1 MFGASPMHVSIH
13 ERTIALNAREFAE
26 FTTGP
31 GAGGFGRMELWRAQ
45 LGQVWHETLRQQ
57 LAAIDPAARFEAPID
72 ATVPWRGWRVKLSGR
87 VDQVVVRE
95 GAAVVREVKT
105 VMQPL
110 PADAASLR
118 DHYTEYFRQLAVYQ
132 CLHREPG
139 APAGILAGEL
149 VFVEPAT
156 GITQIIAQDPDTAHA
171 IFDARLAEL
180 CGFAEQRRSG
190 LERLRTLRFAP
201 AFAEPRPG
209 QETILHDLRMAAS
222 RSPVVLFEAPTG
234 YGKTGCTLEY
244 ALDALASG
252 QLTRL
257 IYLTGKSTGQLEV
270 VRQIRAMVG
279 EPPGAS
285 WWQIRSK
292 AEHCIND
299 VCHCVREACP
309 HLVDQ
314 EVRWPASGLQRFA
327 QDASLPRDLE
337 ALRTAG
343 RAVSICPYEIT
354 RASLPFADIWIADY
368 NYIFAPAN
376 RGFLADMPGFEPG
389 QTLLV
394 IDEAHNLPARVAD
407 AYSSELT
414 HEAARAVLAALEG
427 TGAPPA
433 LASAWERLALFLAR
447 IDPIDELPPEAA
459 ADLHDLL
466 GAIAGQMQST
476 TLDLPALGPAVCET
490 LFTTA
495 GLHASAESG
504 TRTQPELLWSP
515 ARGVVRFTCTD
526 ASAAIGETLH
536 DFGHVV
542 FLSATL
548 SPIDAFVRSCGLAH
562 LDPAPAHL
570 VAPTPWRDAAYDV
583 AIDARVDTRYEHRA
597 RHEGTTARTIAEM
610 THAAD
615 GPVVAFFP
623 SFAYA
628 ARIEE
633 RLHAQRPELRC
644 AVQPRGVDL
653 PAQREFIEE
662 SLLLADI
669 ILLVLGGTMAEG
681 IDLLGG
687 RVSRAVVV
695 GPALPEV
702 NAIQRARLAASRA
715 PDRDAAFREVYQ
727 IPGMIKVN
735 QAMGR
740 LVRAPGHRAKVL
752 LHCRR
757 FSLASYRSLLAPE
770 YRGGTI
776 IASDAELMAWFEDA
790 F

>member
-1 MFGASPMHVSIH
+1 MHVSIPD
-13 ERTIALNAREFAE
+13 RTISLSAREFAE
-26 FTTGP
+26 FSTGP
-31 GAGGFGRMELWRAQ
+31 AAAGYGRMDLWRAQ
-45 LGQVWHETLRQQ
+45 LGQVWHGNLREQV
-57 LAAIDPAARFEAPID
+57 ATAEPEARFEVTLE
-72 ATVPWRGWRVKLSGR
+72 ATVPWRGWRVTLSGR
-87 VDQVVVRE
+87 IDQVVLR
-95 GAAVVREVKT
+95 GGTPAVREVKT

-110 PADAASLR
+110 PADESSLR
-118 DHYTEYFRQLAVYQ
+118 QHYADYFRQLAVYQ

-139 APAGILAGEL
+139 TPAGIVPGEL

-156 GITQIIAQDPDTAHA
+156 GITQIVPQDAETAHQV
-171 IFDARLAEL
+171 FDARLAEV
-180 CGFAEQRRSG
+180 CGFAETRRRG
-190 LERLRTLRFAP
+190 LERLRTLRFTP
-201 AFAEPRPG
+201 AFSTPRPG
-209 QETILHDLRMAAS
+209 QETILEDLRAAAS

-244 ALDALASG
+244 ALDALAAG

-279 EPPGAS
+279 TPPGAS

-299 VCHCVREACP
+299 VYHCVREACP
-309 HLVDQ
+309 HLEGQ
-314 EVRWPASGLQRFA
+314 EQRWVGSGLDRFG
-327 QDASLPRDLE
+327 QDPAVPRDLE
-337 ALRTAG
+337 ALREAG
-343 RAVSICPYEIT
+343 RAVSMCPYEIT

-376 RGFLADMPGFEPG
+376 RGFLAELPGFEPA

-407 AYSSELT
+407 AYSSELS
-414 HEAARAVLAALEG
+414 HDAARTTLAALDA
-427 TGAPPA
+427 TGAPAA
-433 LASAWERLALFLAR
+433 LVGAWERLTLFLAR
-447 IDPIDELPPEAA
+447 IEPSDELEPATA

-466 GAIAGQMQST
+466 GGVADRMQASA
-476 TLDLPALGPAVCET
+476 LNLPALGPGACDT
-490 LFTTA
+490 LFQTA

-504 TRTQPELLWSP
+504 GRTQPELLWAP
-515 ARGVVRFTCTD
+515 ARGVVKFTCID
-526 ASAAIGETLH
+526 ASTAIAETLH
-536 DFGHVV
+536 DFGHVL

-548 SPIDAFVRSCGLAH
+548 SPVEVFIRSCGLSH
-562 LDPAPAHL
+562 LDPPPAHL
-570 VAPTPWRDAAYDV
+570 VAPTPWRDHAYDV
-583 AIDARVDTRYEHRA
+583 AIDTRVDTRYEHRA
-597 RHEGTTARTIAEM
+597 RHEGTTSHTIAAM
-610 THAAD
+610 KDGSAS

-628 ARIEE
+628 GRIEA
-633 RLHAQRPELRC
+633 RLRELRPDLRC
-644 AVQPRGVDL
+644 VVQPRGVDL
-653 PAQREFIEE
+653 PAQRAFIEE
-662 SLLLADI
+662 SLLLADVMF
-669 ILLVLGGTMAEG
+669 LVLGGTMAEG

-687 RVSRAVVV
+687 RVTRAVVV

-715 PDRDAAFREVYQ
+715 PGRDAAFREVYQ

-735 QAMGR
+735 QALGR

-757 FSLASYRSLLAPE
+757 FALPGYRGLLAPE
-770 YRGGTI
+770 YRYGME
-776 IASDAELMAWFEDA
+776 IATEADLSAWLD
-790 F
+790 

>member
-1 MFGASPMHVSIH
+1 MHVSITD
-13 ERTIALNAREFAE
+13 RTIALNAREFAE
-26 FTTGP
+26 FSTGP

-45 LGQVWHETLRQQ
+45 LGQVWHATMRDQ
-57 LAAIDPAARFEAPID
+57 LAAVDPDARFEVPIET
-72 ATVPWRGWRVKLSGR
+72 TVPWRGWRVTLTGR
-87 VDQVVVRE
+87 IDQVVMRA
-95 GAAVVREVKT
+95 GSAVVREVKT

-110 PADAASLR
+110 PTDPSSLKSHYAD
-118 DHYTEYFRQLAVYQ
+118 YFRQLAVYQ

-156 GITQIIAQDPDTAHA
+156 GITQVLAQDPEAAHA
-171 IFDARLAEL
+171 LFDARLAEL
-180 CGFAEQRRSG
+180 CAFTEQRRAG

-201 AFAEPRPG
+201 AFATPRPG
-209 QETILHDLRMAAS
+209 QETILDDLRAAAS
-222 RSPVVLFEAPTG
+222 RSPVVLLEAPTG

-244 ALDALASG
+244 ALEALASG

-279 EPPGAS
+279 DPPGAS
-285 WWQIRSK
+285 FWQVRSK
-292 AEHCIND
+292 AEHCINETF
-299 VCHCVREACP
+299 HCVPEVCP
-309 HLVDQ
+309 HLADQ
-314 EVRWPASGLQRFA
+314 EVRWPSSGLQRFS

-337 ALRTAG
+337 TLRGAG

-376 RGFLADMPGFEPG
+376 RGFLADMPGFEPA

-394 IDEAHNLPARVAD
+394 IDEAHNLPSRVAD
-407 AYSSELT
+407 AHSSELT
-414 HEAARAVLAALEG
+414 HEAARVALAALDA
-427 TGAPPA
+427 TGAPAPLVA
-433 LASAWERLALFLAR
+433 AWERLALFLAR
-447 IDPIDELPPEAA
+447 IESVDELTPEAA

-466 GAIAGQMQST
+466 GGVAAAMQAAS
-476 TLDLPALGPAVCET
+476 LDLPALGPAASDT
-490 LFTTA
+490 LFRAA

-504 TRTQPELLWSP
+504 GRMQPELLWSP

-526 ASAAIGETLH
+526 ASTAIGETLH
-536 DFGHVV
+536 DFGHVL

-548 SPIDAFVRSCGLAH
+548 SPIDSFVRACGLAH
-562 LDPAPAHL
+562 LDPPPAHL
-570 VAPTPWRDAAYDV
+570 VAPAPWRDMAYDV
-583 AIDARVDTRYEHRA
+583 AVDTRVDTRYEHRA
-597 RHEGTTARTIAEM
+597 RHEGTTARTIAALKGPEVS
-610 THAAD
+610 

-628 ARIEE
+628 ARIEQRLRAE
-633 RLHAQRPELRC
+633 RPDLRC

-653 PAQREFIEE
+653 PAQRAFIEE
-662 SLLLADI
+662 SLLLADVV
-669 ILLVLGGTMAEG
+669 LLVLGGTMAEG

-735 QAMGR
+735 QALGR
-740 LVRAPGHRAKVL
+740 LVRAPGQRAKVL

-757 FSLASYRSLLAPE
+757 FALPGYRSLLAPE
-770 YRGGTI
+770 YREGTT
-776 IASDAELMAWFEDA
+776 IASDTDLRAWLEGA
-790 F
+790 P

>member
-1 MFGASPMHVSIH
+1 MHISIH
-13 ERTIALNAREFAE
+13 DRTIALTAREFAE

-31 GAGGFGRMELWRAQ
+31 GAGGYGRMELWRAQ
-45 LGQVWHETLRQQ
+45 LGQVWHETLRGQ
-57 LAAIDPAARFEAPID
+57 LAAADPAARFEVSIE
-72 ATVPWRGWRVKLSGR
+72 ATVPWRGWRVTLTGR
-87 VDQVVVRE
+87 ADQVVVRD
-95 GAAVVREVKT
+95 GTPVVREVKT

-110 PADAASLR
+110 PADPASLR
-118 DHYTEYFRQLAVYQ
+118 SHYTDYFRQLAVYQ

-139 APAGILAGEL
+139 GAPGILAGEL

-156 GITQIIAQDPDTAHA
+156 GITQILAQDADTAHA
-171 IFDARLAEL
+171 LFDARLAEL

-201 AFAEPRPG
+201 AFASPRPG
-209 QETILHDLRMAAS
+209 QETILDDLRTAAS

-234 YGKTGCTLEY
+234 YGKTGCTLQY
-244 ALDALASG
+244 ALEALAAG

-279 EPPGAS
+279 QPPGAS

-292 AEHCIND
+292 AGHCIND

-309 HLVDQ
+309 HLDGQ
-314 EVRWPASGLQRFA
+314 DLRWPASGLQRFA
-327 QDASLPRDLE
+327 QDPSLPRDLE
-337 ALRTAG
+337 ALRAAG

-368 NYIFAPAN
+368 NYIFAPSN
-376 RGFLADMPGFEPG
+376 RGFLAEMPGFEPE

-394 IDEAHNLPARVAD
+394 IDEAHNLPSRVAD

-427 TGAPPA
+427 TGAPSA

-447 IDPIDELPPEAA
+447 IDPIDELPPEAG

-466 GAIAGQMQST
+466 GTLADQMQGA
-476 TLDLPALGPAVCET
+476 TLDLPALGPAVCGT
-490 LFTTA
+490 LFQTA

-504 TRTQPELLWSP
+504 GRTQPELLWSP
-515 ARGVVRFTCTD
+515 ARGVVKFTCTD
-526 ASAAIGETLH
+526 ASGAIGETLH

-548 SPIDAFVRSCGLAH
+548 SPIDAFVRSCGLAP
-562 LDPAPAHL
+562 LDPPPAHF

-583 AIDARVDTRYEHRA
+583 AIDTRVDTRFEHRA
-597 RHEGTTARTIAEM
+597 RHEGTTARTIAGLRHPTERE
-610 THAAD
+610 
-615 GPVVAFFP
+615 PVVAFFP

-628 ARIEE
+628 SRIAEQL
-633 RLHAQRPELRC
+633 RALRPELRC
-644 AVQPRGVDL
+644 AIQPRGVDL

-669 ILLVLGGTMAEG
+669 ILLVLGGTFAEG

-715 PDRDAAFREVYQ
+715 PGRDAAFREVYQ

-735 QAMGR
+735 QALGR
-740 LVRAPGHRAKVL
+740 LVRAPGQRAKVL

-757 FSLASYRSLLAPE
+757 FALPGYRSLLAPE
-770 YRGGTI
+770 YRDGAV
-776 IASDAELMAWFEDA
+776 IATEAELAEWLDGSP
-790 F
+790 

>member
-1 MFGASPMHVSIH
+1 MHVSITD
-13 ERTIALNAREFAE
+13 RTIALNAREFAE

-31 GAGGFGRMELWRAQ
+31 GAGGYGRMELWRAQ
-45 LGQVWHETLRQQ
+45 LGQVWHENLRQQ
-57 LAAIDPAARFEAPID
+57 LAAADPAARFEVPIE
-72 ATVPWRGWRVKLSGR
+72 ATVPWRGWRVTLTGR
-87 VDQVVVRE
+87 VDQVVFRA
-95 GAAVVREVKT
+95 GTAVVREVKT

-110 PADAASLR
+110 PADPLSLR
-118 DHYTEYFRQLAVYQ
+118 NHYTEYFRQLAVYQ

-139 APAGILAGEL
+139 TAAGILAGEL

-156 GITQIIAQDPDTAHA
+156 GITQVITQDPEAAHA
-171 IFDARLAEL
+171 VFDARLAEL
-180 CGFAEQRRSG
+180 CGFAEQRRAG

-201 AFAEPRPG
+201 AFTTPRPG
-209 QETILHDLRMAAS
+209 QESILADLRAAAS

-234 YGKTGCTLEY
+234 YGKTGCALEY
-244 ALDALASG
+244 ALDALATG

-279 EPPGAS
+279 DPPGAS
-285 WWQIRSK
+285 FWQIRSK
-292 AEHCIND
+292 AEHCIHD
-299 VCHCVREACP
+299 TFHCVHEVCP
-309 HLVDQ
+309 HLADQ
-314 EVRWPASGLQRFA
+314 DLRWPASGLQRFA
-327 QDASLPRDLE
+327 QDPSLPRDLE
-337 ALRTAG
+337 ALRAAG
-343 RAVSICPYEIT
+343 RAVSLCPYEIT

-376 RGFLADMPGFEPG
+376 RGFLADMPGFEPA

-394 IDEAHNLPARVAD
+394 IDEAHNLPSRVAD
-407 AYSSELT
+407 AYSSELS
-414 HEAARAVLAALEG
+414 HEAARVALAALEG
-427 TGAPPA
+427 AGATAA
-433 LASAWERLALFLAR
+433 LTAAWEQLALFLGR
-447 IDPIDELPPEAA
+447 VDPIDELPPDAA

-466 GAIAGQMQST
+466 GGVAGALHAA
-476 TLDLPALGPAVCET
+476 TLDLAALGPAVCDT
-490 LFTTA
+490 LFQAA
-495 GLHASAESG
+495 GLHATAESG
-504 TRTQPELLWSP
+504 GRMQPELLWSP

-526 ASAAIGETLH
+526 ASAAIAETLH

-548 SPIDAFVRSCGLAH
+548 SPVDSFLRSCGLTH
-562 LDPAPAHL
+562 LDPPPAHL

-583 AIDARVDTRYEHRA
+583 AIDGRVDTRYEHRV
-597 RHEGTTARTIAEM
+597 RHEATTARTIAALKSPTEP
-610 THAAD
+610 

-628 ARIEE
+628 TRIEE
-633 RLHAQRPELRC
+633 RLRALRPDLRC
-644 AVQPRGVDL
+644 ALQPRGVDL

-669 ILLVLGGTMAEG
+669 ILLVLGGTFAEG

-687 RVSRAVVV
+687 RVSRALVV

-702 NAIQRARLAASRA
+702 NAIQRARLASSRA
-715 PDRDAAFREVYQ
+715 PDREAAFREVYQ

-735 QAMGR
+735 QALGR
-740 LVRAPGHRAKVL
+740 LVRAPGQRAKVL

-757 FSLASYRSLLAPE
+757 FALPAYRSLLAPE
-770 YRGGTI
+770 YRDGAV
-776 IASDAELMAWFEDA
+776 IATEAELTAWIEA
-790 F
+790 PP